1 MHELSI
7 AGAILGVALDS
18 AGGRAVTR
26 VRVGV
31 GHLRQVVPSAL
42 TFSWELV
49 AQGTLA
55 EGSQLELEEIPAAV
69 LCRACGV
76 ESPLARFPLACSACG
91 GLDVEVVRGE
101 ELEVEWVEVSEA
113 DETGVERGAQ
123 VEEKLAVC

>member
-7 AGAILGVALDS
+7 AGAILCVALDS
-18 AGGRAVTR
+18 AGGRPVTR

-55 EGSQLELEEIPAAV
+55 EDSQLELEEIPAVV

-76 ESPLARFPLACSACG
+76 ESPLAHFPLACSACG

-101 ELEVEWVEVSEA
+101 ELEVEWVEVSAA

>member
-18 AGGRAVTR
+18 AGGRPVTR

-49 AQGTLA
+49 AQGTPA
-55 EGSQLELEEIPAAV
+55 EGAQLELEEIPAAV
-69 LCRACGV
+69 LCRSCGA

-91 GLDVEVVRGE
+91 WLGVEVVRGE

-113 DETGVERGAQ
+113 DETGAECERETEG
-123 VEEKLAVC
+123 ELAAC

>member
-18 AGGRAVTR
+18 AGGRPVTR

-55 EGSQLELEEIPAAV
+55 EDSQLELEEIPAAV
-69 LCRACGV
+69 LCRGCGA
-76 ESPLARFPLACSACG
+76 ESAVAHFPLVCRACG